1 MPFYPG
7 PGIGGHC
14 IPIDPLYLSYKAKQ
28 EGIKMKL
35 IETSFQINYLTTK
48 RISSTILNT
57 IKKIKPKILILGI
70 AYKKN
75 IDDVRESPALKV
87 IKDLKNKGSIV
98 DYHDP
103 YIKVLPKNRNFFTN
117 MKSKNLNERMIKK
130 YDGILICT
138 DHDNVNYELIYNNA
152 KVIFDSRNVYKEYS
166 KKVIK
171 V

>member
-1 MPFYPG
+1 M
-7 PGIGGHC
+7 
-14 IPIDPLYLSYKAKQ
+14 
-28 EGIKMKL
+28 
-35 IETSFQINYLTTK
+35 
-48 RISSTILNT
+48 
-57 IKKIKPKILILGI
+57 
-70 AYKKN
+70 
-75 IDDVRESPALKV
+75 

-117 MKSKNLNERMIKK
+117 IKSKNLNERMIKK

-152 KVIFDSRNVYKEYS
+152 KVIFDSRNVYKKYS